1 MSFLPHASRIPQ
13 RHGEA
18 PEVSR
23 RIARTLWPF
32 IADKA
37 AAEPTPDRWQRLG
50 EALNEGDK
58 PADALVAWMHQH
70 GMKQAR
76 GLFEQVLAQGLQS
89 VPDAP
94 QPLKDFFQHV
104 EQSPPWLDRA
114 RLERGVQASYLSGLT
129 GMRVLRDAG
138 LMAGY
143 QAGAINK
150 TLVMTGAL
158 EKGAARRIAETTKWR
173 MDCSAEHGLERF
185 NDGFKNT
192 VRVRMIHALVRHQVA
207 ARPDWDAQAWGL
219 PINQVDMQATYLGFS
234 VVYLLAQRVMGTLIT
249 QEEAED
255 VMHLWR
261 YVGWLMGVEEEWL
274 CDSEQAGRVALYQNL
289 LSQAPADD
297 SSRQL
302 GQALMDEPLS
312 RHYPRWQWLR
322 RHWNK
327 QVHLSICR
335 LFVGKSGMQAL
346 GLPTWVPAWY
356 PVMFAPLNFAWCA
369 LNRALPG
376 GKVRLVAMGRRAQW
390 AQLAVMFGPTKP
402 EILAMGRVKT
412 AA

>member
-1 MSFLPHASRIPQ
+1 MITPDARPIPR
-13 RHGEA
+13 RHGMQ
-18 PEVSR
+18 PEDAR
-23 RIARTLWPF
+23 RMARPLRAF
-32 IADKA
+32 IDNKV
-37 AAEPTPDRWQRLG
+37 AAEPDAGRWQRLG

-58 PADALVAWMHQH
+58 AADALVSWMHQH
-70 GMKQAR
+70 GMGAAR
-76 GLFEQVLAQGLQS
+76 GLFEMVLAKGLQA

-94 QPLKDFFQHV
+94 QPLKDFFKHV
-104 EQSPPWLDRA
+104 EQPPVWLDRA

-173 MDCSAEHGLERF
+173 MDCSNEHGMDRF

-192 VRVRMIHALVRHQVA
+192 VRVRMIHALVRKHVA
-207 ARPDWDAQAWGL
+207 SQPGWDAAEWGL

-234 VVYLLAQRVMGTLIT
+234 VVYLLGQRIMGTLLT
-249 QEEAED
+249 HEEAED

-261 YVGWLMGVEEEWL
+261 YVGWLMGVNEEWL
-274 CDSEQAGRVALYQNL
+274 CSSEQAGRVALYQNI
-289 LSQAPADD
+289 LSQAPADE
-297 SSRQL
+297 SSKQL
-302 GQALMDEPLS
+302 GRALMDEPLH
-312 RHYPRWQWLR
+312 RHYPRWRWLR
-322 RHWNK
+322 QHWNK

-335 LFVGKSGMQAL
+335 LFVGKAGMSAL
-346 GLPTWVPAWY
+346 GLPTWVPPWY
-356 PVMFAPLNFAWCA
+356 PVLFAPLNLAWCA
-369 LNRALPG
+369 VNRLLPG
-376 GKVRLVAMGRRAQW
+376 GEARLVAMGRRAQW
-390 AQLAVMFGPTKP
+390 AQLAVMFGPDQP

-412 AA
+412 SA